1 MAPTCEWC
9 EMSYEKSTSNTLPRR
24 KVLCFQSTSAN
35 VIAAIG
41 GHGAYARKKL
51 CSKSTYP
58 PPADGVCVLF
68 LCKPRCNANE
78 PTAQAGRATLRARR
92 NFTDC
97 KVSKRNAERLHSDS
111 ASDYERGRAVGP
123 GFIAQ
128 ERGKCRNTG
137 IFRNAVDLFPTLAI
151 TFDSIEK
158 LP

>member
-1 MAPTCEWC
+1 MV
-9 EMSYEKSTSNTLPRR
+9 KSECIKKTRR
-24 KVLCFQSTSAN
+24 
-35 VIAAIG
+35 
-41 GHGAYARKKL
+41 
-51 CSKSTYP
+51 KSTYL

-68 LCKPRCNANE
+68 LCKRRCSANE
-78 PTAQAGRATLRARR
+78 PAAQAGRAALRASG

-97 KVSKRNAERLHSDS
+97 KVSKRNAERLHSDV

-128 ERGKCRNTG
+128 EREKCRSTG
-137 IFRNAVDLFPTLAI
+137 IFRNAIDLFPTLTI